1 MSVPRTV
8 YAVPRKFIIA
18 WFVTLLCMIVLTGA
32 AIQYA
37 NYAVGKQNQLERES
51 DRAWC
56 DLIVFYTDYYRE
68 RPPQTDLQQKQ
79 FALME
84 RRRTDLGCT

>member
-1 MSVPRTV
+1 MTERTV

-18 WFVTLLCMIVLTGA
+18 WFVTLACMIALTGA
-32 AIQYA
+32 AIQYS
-37 NYAVGKQNQLERES
+37 NYAVAQQNNLERET

-68 RPPQTDLQQKQ
+68 NPPQTELQKRQ

-84 RRRTDLGCT
+84 KRRIELGCR

>member
-1 MSVPRTV
+1 MV
-8 YAVPRKFIIA
+8 A
-18 WFVTLLCMIVLTGA
+18 WFITFLCMLGLTGA

-37 NYAVGKQNQLERES
+37 NYAVAKQNKLERES

-68 RPPQTDLQQKQ
+68 NTPQTELQQKQ

-84 RRRTDLGCT
+84 RRRTDLGCK